1 MNLTQFSI
9 ASGCDM
15 KWLLNSSAILGRNIR
30 LTPENARWWGL
41 VRALESTFGL
51 TLANASAAATRAL
64 AGQMDDAIVV
74 VAEDDSGVASMLVN
88 LFRYDT
94 NFLANLSRAR
104 VRETPKRRGRRA
116 GKSRD
121 PIAAAERY
129 GLDIG
134 LIQSSLERTPAE
146 RLALLDRNREFVYEM
161 RGSRRRG

>member
-1 MNLTQFSI
+1 MNLTQFSV
-9 ASGCDM
+9 ACGCEP
-15 KWLLNSSAILGRNIR
+15 KWLLNSSALLGRSLR
-30 LTPENARWWGL
+30 PTPENARWWGL

-64 AGQMDDAIVV
+64 AGEIDDANVV
-74 VAEDDSGVASMLVN
+74 VAEDDSGVATMSVN

-116 GKSRD
+116 EKSRD
-121 PIAAAERY
+121 PIAAAEGY

-134 LIQSSLERTPAE
+134 LILSSLARTPAE
-146 RLALLDRNREFVYEM
+146 RLALLDRNRGFLYQM
-161 RGSRRRG
+161 RESRRRG